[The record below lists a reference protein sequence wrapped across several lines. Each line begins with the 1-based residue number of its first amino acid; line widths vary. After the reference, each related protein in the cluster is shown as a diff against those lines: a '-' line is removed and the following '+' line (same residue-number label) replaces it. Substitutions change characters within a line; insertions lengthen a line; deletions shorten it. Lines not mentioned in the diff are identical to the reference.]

1 MAASPI
7 AALPVIRTLATV
19 NLYSHFGT
27 YYSTDGA
34 AGAFAAGIEGS
45 WRIAA
50 GVDFTGLRDGVLG
63 AEMDANLASLTK
75 LLVYF
80 YIALSAHL
88 KAFLFTMHLILS
100 PKRGR
105 VKCFKPRV
113 AGDDEVGAGF
123 KPAPA

>member
-1 MAASPI
+1 MAASPV

-45 WRIAA
+45 WRIAT
-50 GVDFTGLRDGVLG
+50 GIHFIGLRDGVLG
-63 AEMDANLASLTK
+63 AKVDANLTSLAK

-80 YIALSAHL
+80 DIAFCTHL
-88 KAFLFTMHLILS
+88 KAFYNIFNFKS
-100 PKRGR
+100 PMGQSQI
-105 VKCFKPRV
+105 FEAGV
-113 AGDDEVGAGF
+113 AVGEYREGGGF
-123 KPAPA
+123 QTRPL